1 MEQFDADA
9 KRMVDSGKLSAS
21 SIKAITDLAIKNME
35 VCGQLRRENAYQ
47 ISTLSTA
54 RRAHGLLS
62 LPLAQEGQAQPQA
75 LGALRD

>member
-9 KRMVDSGKLSAS
+9 KRLVDSGKLSAS

-35 VCGQLRRENAYQ
+35 VGGPLRRENAYQ
-47 ISTLSTA
+47 ISTLATA
-54 RRAHGLLS
+54 RRAYGLLS
-62 LPLAQEGQAQPQA
+62 LPLAQEGQAQSQA